1 MCLQKKF
8 NLFGFFFVTALNYDE
23 EISNQQV
30 LVNPTQG
37 SLIGSLCNT
46 SQQTSVFN
54 NIKEKAAKP
63 PTGHNNVSCC
73 ANAPNS
79 TGIIASALSFYLN
92 GNNSSS
98 SSNFEDLPYIQQKDI
113 IPVAKVN
120 QKNSKFNNYADPGVE
135 QKSDYTY
142 TAPSSSGLKNTPASS
157 SNPFN
162 KSSHF
167 NQTYTNAG
175 KQQLPMQA
183 ESIQSSVNCNLSTFS
198 ISAYSATEQVIGGVS
213 SPSSNSNNTNSTGRL
228 LSFLKYYFMKDLY

>member
-1 MCLQKKF
+1 M
-8 NLFGFFFVTALNYDE
+8 
-23 EISNQQV
+23 

-54 NIKEKAAKP
+54 NIKEKTAKP
-63 PTGHNNVSCC
+63 PAGHNNVSCC
-73 ANAPNS
+73 ANASNS

-98 SSNFEDLPYIQQKDI
+98 SSNFEDLPYIQQKDLI
-113 IPVAKVN
+113 IPVAKAN
-120 QKNSKFNNYADPGVE
+120 QKNAKFNNYADPGVE

-142 TAPSSSGLKNTPASS
+142 TAPNSSGLKTTPASS
-157 SNPFN
+157 NQFN
-162 KSSHF
+162 KPNQF

-175 KQQLPMQA
+175 KQLPMQA

-198 ISAYSATEQVIGGVS
+198 ISAYSATEQVIGGSS
-213 SPSSNSNNTNSTGRL
+213 SPSNNNNTNSTGRL
-228 LSFLKYYFMKDLY
+228 ENYFLKELSTILTLLIFFSSELKTLC